1 MIWDEQ
7 NNSLETDT
15 SLNLNVRRVD
25 YPGYWGG
32 LSYQV
37 IDGYDNIPIFDSQ
50 GSTRYGYWI
59 TGNMFFF
66 NAYIYDAFG
75 NLLSTPPAQPN
86 QMQYG
91 GRFGYYTDATG
102 LGYVRAR
109 YYDPVNGRWVSRDP
123 IGFDGGDWNVYGYV
137 ANMPIFAL
145 DPSGTASPF
154 CSRPAVCCCCAGP
167 ASLGTVTRISNSQT
181 MGHTVPFDL
190 SVVGEEQD
198 IRRLQL
204 EVD

>member
-37 IDGYDNIPIFDSQ
+37 IDGYQNILMFDSQ

-75 NLLSTPPAQPN
+75 KLLSTPPAQPN

-102 LGYVRAR
+102 LDYIRAR
-109 YYDPVNGRWVSRDP
+109 YYDPVNGRWAGRDP
-123 IGFDGGDWNVYGYV
+123 ITLAGGSVNLYQYARNCSVV
-137 ANMPIFAL
+137 RV
-145 DPSGTASPF
+145 DPSGLLEIEPYDFDNIWRVGPS
-154 CSRPAVCCCCAGP
+154 AGY
-167 ASLGTVTRISNSQT
+167 
-181 MGHTVPFDL
+181 
-190 SVVGEEQD
+190 EC
-198 IRRLQL
+198 
-204 EVD
+204 